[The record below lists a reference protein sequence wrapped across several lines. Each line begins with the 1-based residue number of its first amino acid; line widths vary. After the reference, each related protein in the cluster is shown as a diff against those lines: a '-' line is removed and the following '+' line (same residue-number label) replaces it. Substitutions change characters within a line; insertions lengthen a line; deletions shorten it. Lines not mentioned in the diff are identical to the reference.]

1 MENIEFKERF
11 IDEKTGIEYVRQ
23 GDYYIPNLVLPKQR
37 KIHLNKYG
45 RMRLNYLKE
54 HKKAEYTI
62 MLMENTFIDHLEEV
76 QETASRRINQII
88 NNLKTQSNLT
98 ENMKNTDM
106 FCWVGTMNAIKQQAE
121 EIILKELIYV

>member
-1 MENIEFKERF
+1 MENKELKERF

-23 GDYYIPNLVLPKQR
+23 GDYYIPNLVLPKQK

-62 MLMENTFIDHLEEV
+62 MFIEGTLNKHLKEI
-76 QETASRRINQII
+76 QETAQTRVDTIVSQLKEK
-88 NNLKTQSNLT
+88 NNLQENL
-98 ENMKNTDM
+98 KDTDPLY
-106 FCWVGTMNAIKQQAE
+106 WTRYDE
-121 EIILKELIYV
+121 